1 MIRNLRTKMSNQKGF
16 TLVELMVV
24 ISILGILAA
33 IAIPRFADSTALA
46 NTGKVTADLRSMDSA
61 IAMYQAANGGAN
73 PTKIGATGSTT
84 STELTGAGLLA
95 AAPTTPKKDQSI
107 YLKATKT
114 TLAADASYDLATV
127 SGSLRAVIKVG
138 TDNYVAEDV
147 RSK

>member
-1 MIRNLRTKMSNQKGF
+1 MIKNLRKRMSNQKGF

-33 IAIPRFADSTALA
+33 IAIPRFSDSTALA

-61 IAMYQAANGGAN
+61 IAMYQAANGGAD
-73 PTKIGATGSTT
+73 PTGIGATGSETK
-84 STELTGAGLLA
+84 TELTGAGLLA
-95 AAPTTPKKDQSI
+95 AAPTTPKTDQSI

-114 TLAADASYDLATV
+114 KLAADATYALATV
-127 SGSLRAVIKVG
+127 SGSLRAVITVG
-138 TDNYVAEDV
+138 STNYVAEDV